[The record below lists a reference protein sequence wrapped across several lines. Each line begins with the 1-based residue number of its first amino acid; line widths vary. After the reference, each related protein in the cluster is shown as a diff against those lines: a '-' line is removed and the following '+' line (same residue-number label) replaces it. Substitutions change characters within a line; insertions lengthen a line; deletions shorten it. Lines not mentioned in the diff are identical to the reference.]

1 MEKRFLKKFDN
12 DKSYRKRK
20 DHCHLTGKYRGAAD
34 SIFNLRFNVLNEIP
48 AVFQNGSKYDIHF
61 IMKELAKEFEGQ
73 VEYFGENTE
82 KCKTFSVP
90 IEKELTSID
99 EDSYES
105 VVTMSYKINFI
116 DSARFMVILL
126 SNFVD
131 NVTKGI
137 HSIKCEVVIVFLNM
151 KVLRII

>member
-12 DKSYRKRK
+12 DKCYRKRK

-73 VEYFGENTE
+73 VECLE
-82 KCKTFSVP
+82 KTRK
-90 IEKELTSID
+90 
-99 EDSYES
+99 
-105 VVTMSYKINFI
+105 
-116 DSARFMVILL
+116 SAKRFL
-126 SNFVD
+126 FQ
-131 NVTKGI
+131 
-137 HSIKCEVVIVFLNM
+137 
-151 KVLRII
+151 